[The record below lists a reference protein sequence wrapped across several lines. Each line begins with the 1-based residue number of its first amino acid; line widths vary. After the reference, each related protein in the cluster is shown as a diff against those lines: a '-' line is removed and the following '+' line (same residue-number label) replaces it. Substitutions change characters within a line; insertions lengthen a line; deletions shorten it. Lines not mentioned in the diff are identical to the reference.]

1 MAKQCHRGL
10 QEARDAA
17 ALLYRT
23 VARWVAAFRD
33 GHERV
38 EHMPRSGHPPV
49 SDENVQLVS
58 ALVEVDR
65 NVTIRQLEQDTGLA
79 HSTVFHILK
88 DLLKMKKIAS
98 KWVPHDLTN
107 IHK

>member
-10 QEARDAA
+10 QESCNAA
-17 ALLYRT
+17 ALLYRM

-33 GHERV
+33 GSERV

-65 NVTIRQLEQDTGLA
+65 YVTIHQLEQDTGLV
-79 HSTVFHILK
+79 HSTVLHILK
-88 DLLKMKKIAS
+88 DLLKMRKIAS
-98 KWVPHDLTN
+98 KCVRM
-107 IHK
+107 I